1 MMSDDMLSQ
10 EEIEA
15 LLRGESIDSG
25 DDKNDDASAQKEQY
39 NVEDY
44 LDAMSQD
51 ALGEIG
57 NISFGSSATAL
68 SALLGQ
74 KVDITTPTISMINR
88 EKLEEEFPH
97 PYVAIQVEYT
107 TGLIGMNLLVIKQS
121 DAAIIADLMLGGDG
135 LNPSEELGE
144 IHLSAVQEAM
154 NQMMGSA
161 ATSMSTIFNKKVD
174 ISPPS
179 IDLMNIRE
187 NEGSDN
193 IPEEDLLVRVSFRLR
208 VGDLIDSNIMQ
219 LLPLNFSKTLVHQLL
234 NPEEA
239 AAEQVAEEAS
249 AQAEQPEMPQQE
261 APQQQ
266 MSQDV
271 SQMQQEMQQMQMQ
284 MQQPMMQQD
293 MPQMQQPMMQQ
304 DMSQMQMQQPMMQ
317 QPMMQQPMYAQPQ
330 YQQQQMNVQQAQ
342 FAEFTQPS
350 LKQTEARN
358 LNMLLDIPL
367 QVTVELGRTK
377 RSVKDIL
384 ELVSG
389 SIIELDKL
397 AGEPVDIL
405 VNSRLI
411 AKGEVVVIDEN
422 FGVRITDILSKAD
435 RLNNLR

>member
-15 LLRGESIDSG
+15 LLRGESIDGG

-74 KVDITTPTISMINR
+74 KVDITTPTITMINR
-88 EKLEEEFPH
+88 DKLEDEFPH
-97 PYVAIQVEYT
+97 PYVAIQVQYT
-107 TGLIGMNLLVIKQS
+107 TGLTGMNLLVIKQS

-135 LNPSEELGE
+135 LNPSDELGE

-187 NEGSDN
+187 NEGSEN
-193 IPEEDLLVRVSFRLR
+193 IPEDDLLVRVSFRLR
-208 VGDLIDSNIMQ
+208 IGELIDSNIMQ
-219 LLPLNFSKTLVHQLL
+219 LLPLKFSQTLVEELL
-234 NPEEA
+234 NPAPVEEPVQQVEEA
-239 AAEQVAEEAS
+239 APAVA
-249 AQAEQPEMPQQE
+249 QPEVE
-261 APQQQ
+261 
-266 MSQDV
+266 
-271 SQMQQEMQQMQMQ
+271 
-284 MQQPMMQQD
+284 QPMMQQAPMQQE
-293 MPQMQQPMMQQ
+293 MPQQQMMQQNMGMPMQQPMMQQ
-304 DMSQMQMQQPMMQ
+304 DMSQMQQPMMQ
-317 QPMMQQPMYAQPQ
+317 QNMGMPMQQPMYAQPQ

-358 LNMLLDIPL
+358 LNMLMDIPL

>member
-1 MMSDDMLSQ
+1 MSDDMLSQ

-15 LLRGESIDSG
+15 LLRGESINNN
-25 DDKNDDASAQKEQY
+25 DDNVDNDASATETY
-39 NVEDY
+39 NVTDY
-44 LDAMSQD
+44 LDPMSQD

-68 SALLGQ
+68 SSLLGQ
-74 KVDITTPTISMINR
+74 KVEITTPSITMINR
-88 EKLEEEFPH
+88 TNLEAEFPH

-135 LNPSEELGE
+135 QAPAEDLGE

-174 ISPPS
+174 ISPPM
-179 IDLMNIRE
+179 IDLMNISN
-187 NEGSDN
+187 NEGTEN
-193 IPEEDLLVRVSFRLR
+193 IPTDELLVKVSFRLKI
-208 VGDLIDSNIMQ
+208 GNLIDSNIMQ
-219 LLPLNFSKTLVHQLL
+219 LLPLEFSKSLVHQLM
-234 NPEEA
+234 NPE
-239 AAEQVAEEAS
+239 QEES
-249 AQAEQPEMPQQE
+249 AVTATELPETTMQHQQE
-261 APQQQ
+261 EIPAAP
-266 MSQDV
+266 V
-271 SQMQQEMQQMQMQ
+271 NTQQEERPVQQNTQPPMNH
-284 MQQPMMQQD
+284 QQTQEEPYMIQAREQR
-293 MPQMQQPMMQQ
+293 QP
-304 DMSQMQMQQPMMQ
+304 
-317 QPMMQQPMYAQPQ
+317 A
-330 YQQQQMNVQQAQ
+330 NVQQAQ
-342 FAEFTQPS
+342 FASFENTN
-350 LKQTEARN
+350 LKQSEARN
-358 LNMLLDIPL
+358 LDMLLDIPL

-377 RSVKDIL
+377 RSVKEIL
-384 ELVSG
+384 ELASG

-435 RLNNLR
+435 RLNNLK

>member
-1 MMSDDMLSQ
+1 MKMMSDNILSQ

-15 LLRGESIDSG
+15 LLRGEPVSSDEPADS
-25 DDKNDDASAQKEQY
+25 SPKEI
-39 NVEDY
+39 VTSDY
-44 LDAMSQD
+44 LDDMEKD

-74 KVDITTPTISMINR
+74 KVDITTPTISVVD
-88 EKLEEEFPH
+88 KDALEEEFIH
-97 PYVAIQVEYT
+97 PYVAIKVDYT
-107 TGLIGMNLLVIKQS
+107 VGLSGMNLLVIKQS

-135 LNPSEELGE
+135 LNPNMDLGE

-161 ATSMSTIFNKKVD
+161 ATSMSTLFNKKVD
-174 ISPPS
+174 ISPPT
-179 IDLMNIRE
+179 IDLMDVLDDTGR
-187 NEGSDN
+187 DL
-193 IPEEDLLVRVSFRLR
+193 IPEDDLLIKVSFELK

-219 LLPLNFSKTLVHQLL
+219 LLPLGFGKKMVASLMGGDA
-234 NPEEA
+234 EEETA
-239 AAEQVAEEAS
+239 AVAEMTRPTEQQPS
-249 AQAEQPEMPQQE
+249 LVNQQPAQQQQVQQQSYEQNGYGQGMQQPAYDAQYGQP

-266 MSQDV
+266 M
-271 SQMQQEMQQMQMQ
+271 QMRP
-284 MQQPMMQQD
+284 QQPQVQ
-293 MPQMQQPMMQQ
+293 
-304 DMSQMQMQQPMMQ
+304 
-317 QPMMQQPMYAQPQ
+317 
-330 YQQQQMNVQQAQ
+330 VQQAQ
-342 FAEFTQPS
+342 FASFESPS
-350 LKQTEARN
+350 LNKSESNN

-377 RSVKDIL
+377 RSVKEIL
-384 ELVSG
+384 EMSSG

-405 VNSRLI
+405 VNNRHI

-422 FGVRITDILSKAD
+422 FGVRITDILSQVE

>member
-1 MMSDDMLSQ
+1 MSDDMLSQ

-15 LLRGESIDSG
+15 LLRGESINNN
-25 DDKNDDASAQKEQY
+25 DDNVDNDASATETY
-39 NVEDY
+39 NVTDY
-44 LDAMSQD
+44 LDPMSQD

-68 SALLGQ
+68 SSLLGQ
-74 KVDITTPTISMINR
+74 KVEITTPSITMINR
-88 EKLEEEFPH
+88 TNLEAEFPH

-135 LNPSEELGE
+135 QAPAEDLGE

-174 ISPPS
+174 ISPPM
-179 IDLMNIRE
+179 IDLMNISN
-187 NEGSDN
+187 NEGTEN
-193 IPEEDLLVRVSFRLR
+193 IPTDELLVKVSFRLKI
-208 VGDLIDSNIMQ
+208 GNLIDSNIMQ
-219 LLPLNFSKTLVHQLL
+219 LLPLEFSKSLVHQLM
-234 NPEEA
+234 NPE
-239 AAEQVAEEAS
+239 QEES
-249 AQAEQPEMPQQE
+249 AVTATELPETTMQHQQE
-261 APQQQ
+261 EIPAAP
-266 MSQDV
+266 V
-271 SQMQQEMQQMQMQ
+271 NTQQEERPVQQNTQPPMNH
-284 MQQPMMQQD
+284 QQTHEEPYMIQAREQR
-293 MPQMQQPMMQQ
+293 QP
-304 DMSQMQMQQPMMQ
+304 
-317 QPMMQQPMYAQPQ
+317 A
-330 YQQQQMNVQQAQ
+330 NVQQAQ
-342 FAEFTQPS
+342 FASFENTN
-350 LKQTEARN
+350 LKQSEARN
-358 LNMLLDIPL
+358 LDMLLDIPL

-377 RSVKDIL
+377 RSVKEIL
-384 ELVSG
+384 ELASG

-435 RLNNLR
+435 RLNNLK